1 LCHFAAPLLGWFR
14 PAGSLTFTGEVG
26 IFEMRSTGLEA
37 VTNAAALFAASAAE
51 DSSEAFTDGN
61 GSGRLVG
68 TAIAVI
74 QVVPLV
80 CYPVFMWWDHVCMF
94 AV

>member
-1 LCHFAAPLLGWFR
+1 LQRVCVHFAAPFLGWFR
-14 PAGSLTFTGEVG
+14 PAVLLELTGEVG

-74 QVVPLV
+74 QVMALV
-80 CYPVFMWWDHVCMF
+80 CHPVFIWLDHV
-94 AV
+94 